1 MKYIKRAE
9 VAEVREYTVE
19 SLLGVKGAST
29 VASLIKQ
36 AAKTKNI
43 KVVCTGE
50 QGAGKTLLLKTIL
63 NEIGYFE
70 ESEVC
75 DEVITAKDFEYALSD
90 KCKYFT
96 SACMDITELVG
107 RMEETSNY
115 NISENY
121 LVLNCVKDN
130 NGKRYVK
137 NIYEITTINNDRVVK
152 EIVVIHKERYR
163 IIDEV

>member
-9 VAEVREYTVE
+9 VAEVRDYTVE

-96 SACMDITELVG
+96 AGYKNESDLISFIDATSDRELDC
-107 RMEETSNY
+107 
-115 NISENY
+115 IIIKCAID
-121 LVLNCVKDN
+121 L
-130 NGKRYVK
+130 NGKRYVEK
-137 NIYEITTINNDRVVK
+137 VIRLRKTDKDIYTD
-152 EIVVIHKERYR
+152 EIVIIHKGRYK
-163 IIDEV
+163 ITGDV